1 MLEDAVEGGDALSR
15 WLGGPGLAAL
25 DGITGSAIDV
35 IGVIDPTLTVR
46 YLNWVA
52 PGLTREGVIG
62 SNVLDLSPPD
72 FREKARETYEKV
84 LATGVGTRLEM
95 LFRTEDNVL
104 FWDVRVAPI
113 RSGDRI
119 IGLIAVSSDVTEQ
132 RRAHADRD
140 RFFSLSLD
148 MLIVVT
154 PKGYLKRVNPAFAQT
169 LGRDLAELHSKPF
182 IDLVHPDDHARTMA
196 ALGVV
201 RSGTPVTDF
210 ENRYLRKDGEF
221 RMFSWRATVDPIT
234 DDVYAVARDV
244 TDHRAT
250 EAQLRHSQ
258 KMEAVG
264 QLAGGIA
271 HDFNNLLFAILANS
285 GLAQGFTLG
294 SPEVA
299 EHLAEIE
306 AAAQRAADLTKQ
318 LLAFSRRQPLRPV
331 PVDLNDCVR
340 GLMKM
345 LRRLLPESISID
357 LIPGHNLPSVGAD
370 PGQLEQVI
378 VNLCVNARDAME
390 RGGRLTLETENVLI
404 NARYCESHPWAKP
417 GRYVLLSVTDT
428 GIGMTAEVRER
439 AFEPFFTTKAHHG
452 TGLGLSTVYGIVQQH
467 EGMVHLLSEPGA
479 GTTFKVYLP
488 VHAGQAENVG
498 SKLEPLPRRGQ
509 ETILLAEDEDQ
520 VRSAVVRILQRA
532 GYRTLAAANGPEAI
546 ALLHEATVPIHLVLL
561 DVVMPGLGGPETWEQ
576 LRALRPDLRV
586 LFASGYADERYR
598 QLLPPRAGLLEK
610 PFRAEDLLHHV
621 RAALD
626 ATPLSPVGT
635 TRTDERNRQP

>member
-1 MLEDAVEGGDALSR
+1 MSEDRVEGGDALSG
-15 WLGGPGLAAL
+15 WLAGPGLAAL
-25 DGITGSAIDV
+25 DGIAGGALDV
-35 IGVIDPTLTVR
+35 IGVIDRSLTVR
-46 YLNWVA
+46 YLNWTA

-62 SNVLDLSPPD
+62 TSVLELAPPD
-72 FREKARETYEKV
+72 DRERARDMYEQV

-113 RSGDRI
+113 RSGDQV
-119 IGLIAVSSDVTEQ
+119 IGLIAISSDVTEQ

-148 MLIVVT
+148 LLAVMT
-154 PKGYLKRVNPAFAQT
+154 PDGLFKRANPAFGQT
-169 LGRDLAELHSKPF
+169 LGCDVTDLIGTPF
-182 IDLVHPDDHARTMA
+182 LELVHPDDRLPTSEAYA
-196 ALGVV
+196 VV
-201 RSGTPVTDF
+201 CGGTPVSNF
-210 ENRYLRKDGEF
+210 ENRYRRKDGEY
-221 RMFSWRATVDPIT
+221 RVFSWRAIVDPIT
-234 DDVYAVARDV
+234 RDVYAVARDV

-250 EAQLRHSQ
+250 EAQLRHAQ

-271 HDFNNLLFAILANS
+271 HDFNNLLFAILANT
-285 GLAQGFTLG
+285 GLAQDFTAG
-294 SPEVA
+294 APEIA

-331 PVDLNDCVR
+331 PVDLNERVR

-345 LRRLLPESISID
+345 LRRLLPENIGID
-357 LIPGHNLPSVGAD
+357 LIPGHNLPSVSAD
-370 PGQLEQVI
+370 AGQLEQVI

-390 RGGRLTLETENVLI
+390 RGGQLTIETENVLI

-428 GIGMTAEVRER
+428 GVGMTAEVRER
-439 AFEPFFTTKAHHG
+439 AFEPFFTTKSAHQG

-467 EGMVHLLSEPGA
+467 DGMVHLYSEPGV
-479 GTTFKVYLP
+479 GTTFKVYWP
-488 VHAGQAENVG
+488 AHARLAQNVG
-498 SKLEPLPRRGQ
+498 NKLEPLPPRGE

-520 VRSAVVRILQRA
+520 VRSAVVQILQRA
-532 GYRTLAAANGPEAI
+532 GYRTIAAATGLDAI
-546 ALLHEATVPIHLVLL
+546 ALLRDGTEPVHLVLL

-576 LRALRPDLRV
+576 LRALRPGLRV
-586 LFASGYADERYR
+586 LFSSGYADDRYR
-598 QLLPPRAGLLEK
+598 ELLPPGAVLLEK
-610 PFRAEDLLHHV
+610 PFRAEELLHRV
-621 RAALD
+621 RQTLD
-626 ATPLSPVGT
+626 EVSP
-635 TRTDERNRQP
+635 P